1 MNQYIVNSDSSLI
14 SLNTQT
20 LQGGSSIIVYVST
33 TTETDQ
39 FITIRD
45 VDGFISSPQ
54 SIIISTVGCSI
65 TDEAQPIVLQ
75 QRFSYLSLQ
84 SISSNIWTIV
94 NKSAFFNPSL
104 DYTTKDLNTLNLN
117 VLSNANVQNYVS
129 TISLI
134 NSRTLNINNSL
145 VCYETLIT
153 STLNV
158 NSSNLSPYVANTS
171 GIVLN
176 TGSYYIN
183 GEVSTVGNVSLFSS
197 LTVRTGISTTGS
209 FNINGGIT
217 QSTINGLFKVQGSIS
232 TGYELFVLNELSTG
246 RQFQLSTSA
255 TLNRN
260 LTVSTFFTHST
271 ISRIANTNIL
281 YLSSAYHL
289 SRSDISVVD
298 PTYTGSV
305 NPVLEIQ
312 GGLSATSTI
321 MNSLTANTY
330 GTRSIFVSGSISS
343 TTLSSIIF
351 TNTSILNTNGS
362 FSVSSI
368 ACGSGNIT
376 NLYGPGGIEQLPR
389 VATQTTTAINTIVQY
404 ISLTNS
410 LTVESTNVSTLHS
423 GFINTSTLN
432 LGNTELK
439 SDSLTLSTLFIST
452 AVNGTNLSS
461 IQMSQG
467 SIVNTSGSIQT
478 RSTFCSTV
486 TLTNP
491 LLGVY
496 EINSGNTPI
505 RFSSPM
511 TRISTAIVSSAQ
523 VGSAVTSSLKGV
535 SIQFGSPLPYSTGT
549 LYLIP
554 STVSGLSTN
563 TPYEYVSGLGTFY
576 SPLVCKASND
586 RSVYMSL
593 GNISSFSTSYI
604 NATMNYRN
612 DGNINGVAGF
622 RIRNTDT
629 YSTLISFNANP
640 IAPLQTV
647 TLSNYPIVRDFS
659 PIGTT
664 YFISGVNTSP
674 LTSESPNIMIGV
686 GEGTSGTSIQYSTDS
701 GTTWM
706 NPPNSIFTT
715 KGNASA
721 WNGEKWVVA
730 GQGGNVLGYS
740 YTGLV
745 WYGTGSSVFT
755 TEGRT
760 VVWNG
765 AIWIAGG
772 SGTNTLAYSYDGL
785 VWTGLGSVI
794 FSVQVNSIAWNGY
807 MFIAAG
813 QGTNTLAYSSD
824 GLVWTGLLFD
834 VFTTAGNG
842 VAWGQNKWVAV
853 GEGSATIAYSSTGLT
868 WTTSSVVLLGG
879 GKCIGWNGVK
889 WVAGGTGTYP
899 LVYSSSGTLWSL
911 AVSSPM
917 PSIYGVAW
925 AGESWTITGSSGGFA
940 ISTDG
945 VTWTS
950 GATTEFTGNGYGIT
964 ARSQFEGVALQSSLL
979 YATGDNFTV
988 AYSLGGSTWTTV
1000 QSLIMG
1006 VAGSIIWNGSMW
1018 LAGMITGSDTILYSY
1033 DGVNWIG
1040 LGQIAFNTRC
1050 NQIAWNGFLWV
1061 ATGFGV
1067 NTLFYSYDGL
1077 SWTGLGSTIFTTEA
1091 FGIAWGSGLF
1101 VATGS
1106 GSACLAS
1113 SPDGINWTAS
1123 GSTVFTEGRKIAYGN
1138 GLFIACGVAG
1148 TSSMAYSS
1156 TGLTWTPVASPPFSV
1171 SAYDVAWNG
1180 SIWLAI
1186 GTNSNTVNVAY
1197 SSTGLTWTGITVADI
1212 SVKGLAWSAPF
1223 WYLSGTTTIIY
1234 KSTDGINWSS
1244 GSSTSG
1250 PAYAIASKSLY
1261 PYGTV
1266 SKTATIACGTGAT
1279 KMAGSSDGRYWFSI
1293 TSPFTTSALCVAW
1306 NGTIWV
1312 AGGSGTYQ
1320 VAYSTNG
1327 IDWTGVTLSNV
1338 TAIYGVAWSTG
1349 KWVAVGSGSFNRAES
1364 TDGITWTSI
1373 VNSSGGFFAGD
1384 SYAIIGGVGGWIA
1397 TGLPGI
1403 LSSVDGTTW
1412 TDVNST
1418 LFTAVYSVGTNG
1430 KQFVAGGT
1438 GTNTI
1443 AVSFNGSTF
1452 IGLGATI
1459 FSTKC
1464 AGVIYGS
1471 TSWVAVGEGTNTLAV
1486 STDGGLTWTGLGSTI
1501 FSTRGTSVYWNGQNF
1516 VATGEGT
1523 NTLAVSAD
1531 GFVWS
1536 GLGTSVFSSGKGVG
1550 GKATFPIQR
1559 YSVREARIYNLRS
1572 VGGGAAT
1579 SQTVVQKFSSSSAW
1593 DSAVYT
1599 AESYTNTA
1607 YLAFTPTSKSTWT
1620 MVGLSETP
1628 SAGTAPAQ
1636 LNYAISCN
1644 SGIITVYQVGF
1655 VVQTFSSFNLGD
1667 TFKIIYNGTRV
1678 QYYWNTT
1685 LLRSTS
1691 RAVGAP
1697 LHMSCIMF
1705 SPNSVI
1711 KDLDFHEIYSLNPVQ
1726 STLSTASFIATTT
1739 PGVNVPFSP
1748 PLYLTL
1754 NDDIVP
1760 SVWTLSLTAGGTLS
1774 NASTSF
1780 YADVYINTTKYFSTN
1795 VVSNVNLTN
1804 VSTYSLAFNV
1814 PTAIS
1819 YNSGDTFNFHI
1830 RGTKTDGDAYVYANW
1845 VNSNSSQRYSTVV
1858 RNSQVNPNAVEF
1870 LEFFHTSYN
1879 TGLQTSELSVYL
1891 SDTSTPTTTSY
1902 VNSNY
1907 GLIMNRSFIKWNNAH
1922 NGITIQ
1928 NRFNDIQTRS
1938 LLYTGALYNASD
1950 SNLKNS
1956 IEYIDS
1962 SLYMTAISNLPLR
1975 RYNFSDAYRST
1986 FCTADRSQLGV
1997 LTSEVEP
2004 IFSTMVHDAEFNHCG
2019 IDKIKTVDR
2028 TQIRYA
2034 HLAATQ
2040 ALIQRVSTLKG
2051 IVLTT

>member
-1 MNQYIVNSDSSLI
+1 L
-14 SLNTQT
+14 
-20 LQGGSSIIVYVST
+20 
-33 TTETDQ
+33 
-39 FITIRD
+39 R
-45 VDGFISSPQ
+45 
-54 SIIISTVGCSI
+54 
-65 TDEAQPIVLQ
+65 
-75 QRFSYLSLQ
+75 
-84 SISSNIWTIV
+84 
-94 NKSAFFNPSL
+94 
-104 DYTTKDLNTLNLN
+104 
-117 VLSNANVQNYVS
+117 
-129 TISLI
+129 
-134 NSRTLNINNSL
+134 
-145 VCYETLIT
+145 
-153 STLNV
+153 
-158 NSSNLSPYVANTS
+158 
-171 GIVLN
+171 
-176 TGSYYIN
+176 
-183 GEVSTVGNVSLFSS
+183 
-197 LTVRTGISTTGS
+197 
-209 FNINGGIT
+209 
-217 QSTINGLFKVQGSIS
+217 
-232 TGYELFVLNELSTG
+232 
-246 RQFQLSTSA
+246 
-255 TLNRN
+255 
-260 LTVSTFFTHST
+260 
-271 ISRIANTNIL
+271 
-281 YLSSAYHL
+281 
-289 SRSDISVVD
+289 
-298 PTYTGSV
+298 
-305 NPVLEIQ
+305 
-312 GGLSATSTI
+312 
-321 MNSLTANTY
+321 
-330 GTRSIFVSGSISS
+330 
-343 TTLSSIIF
+343 
-351 TNTSILNTNGS
+351 
-362 FSVSSI
+362 
-368 ACGSGNIT
+368 
-376 NLYGPGGIEQLPR
+376 
-389 VATQTTTAINTIVQY
+389 
-404 ISLTNS
+404 
-410 LTVESTNVSTLHS
+410 
-423 GFINTSTLN
+423 
-432 LGNTELK
+432 
-439 SDSLTLSTLFIST
+439 SDSLTISTLFIST
-452 AVNGTNLSS
+452 AVNGTNISS

-467 SIVNTSGSIQT
+467 SILNTSGSIQT
-478 RSTFCSTV
+478 RSTFCSTITV
-486 TLTNP
+486 TNP

-496 EINSGNTPI
+496 EINSGNAPI

-511 TRISTAIVSSAQ
+511 IQISSAIVSSAQ
-523 VGSAVTSSLKGV
+523 VQSAVTSSLKGV
-535 SIQFGSPLPYSTGT
+535 SIQFGSPLPFSTGT

-563 TPYEYVSGLGTFY
+563 TQYEYVTGLGTAY

-612 DGNINGVAGF
+612 DGSTNGVAGF
-622 RIRNTDT
+622 RIRNTNT

-647 TLSNYPIVRDFS
+647 TLNNYPIVRDFS

-664 YFISGVNTSP
+664 YFISGVNTNP
-674 LTSESPNIMIGV
+674 LTSESPNVMIGL
-686 GEGTSGTSIQYSTDS
+686 GEGAGGTSIQYSTDS

-715 KGNASA
+715 KGNSSA
-721 WNGEKWVVA
+721 WNGEKWLA
-730 GQGGNVLGYS
+730 TGQGGNTLGYS

-745 WYGTGSSVFT
+745 WYGAGSSVFT
-755 TEGRT
+755 TEGRA

-765 AIWIAGG
+765 SIWIAGG

-794 FSVQVNSIAWNGY
+794 FSIQVNSIAWNGY

-813 QGTNTLAYSSD
+813 QGATNTLAYSAD
-824 GLVWTGLLFD
+824 GIVWTGLLFD

-853 GEGSATIAYSSTGLT
+853 GEGSATVAYSSDGLN
-868 WTTSSVVLLGG
+868 WTKSSVVLLGG
-879 GKCIGWNGVK
+879 GKCIGWNGVR

-911 AVSSPM
+911 ATSSPM
-917 PSIYGVAW
+917 VSVYGVAW

-940 ISTDG
+940 RSADG
-945 VTWTS
+945 VNWTS

-979 YATGDNFTV
+979 YATGDNFTI
-988 AYSLGGSTWTTV
+988 AYSLGGSTWIPV
-1000 QSLIMG
+1000 QSLILG
-1006 VAGSIIWNGSMW
+1006 IAGSIIWNGTMW
-1018 LAGMITGSDTILYSY
+1018 LAGMITGSDTIIYSFN
-1033 DGVNWIG
+1033 GINWIG
-1040 LGQIAFNTRC
+1040 LGQVGFNTRC
-1050 NQIAWNGFLWV
+1050 NQLAWNDFLWV

-1077 SWTGLGSTIFTTEA
+1077 SWNGLGSSIFSTEG
-1091 FGIAWGSGLF
+1091 FGVAWGGGIF

-1156 TGLTWTPVASPPFSV
+1156 TGLTWTPVSSPPFSV

-1180 SIWLAI
+1180 TTWLAI

-1212 SVKGLAWSAPF
+1212 SVKGLTWSAPF
-1223 WYLSGTTTIIY
+1223 WYLSGTSSIIY

-1261 PYGTV
+1261 PYGTI

-1293 TSPFTTSALCVAW
+1293 TSPFTTSPLCVAW
-1306 NGTIWV
+1306 NGSIWV

-1327 IDWTGVTLSNV
+1327 IEWTGVTLPNV
-1338 TAIYGVAWSTG
+1338 STIYSVAWSTTGTAG
-1349 KWVAVGSGSFNRAES
+1349 KWIAVGGGSFNRAES

-1373 VNSSGGFFAGD
+1373 ANSSGGFFTGD

-1397 TGLPGI
+1397 TGQPGI

-1418 LFTAVYSVGTNG
+1418 LFTAVYSFATNG
-1430 KQFVAGGT
+1430 KQFLAGGT
-1438 GTNTI
+1438 GTNTL

-1471 TSWVAVGEGTNTLAV
+1471 TSWVAVGEGTNTIAV

-1501 FSTRGTSVYWNGQNF
+1501 FTTRGTSVYWNGQNF

-1523 NTLAVSAD
+1523 NTLAVSSD
-1531 GFVWS
+1531 GFVWA
-1536 GLGTSVFSSGKGVG
+1536 GLGSSVFSAGKGVG
-1550 GKATFPIQR
+1550 GRATFPIQR

-1607 YLAFTPTSKSTWT
+1607 YLSFTPTSKSTWT
-1620 MVGLSETP
+1620 MVGLSESP
-1628 SAGTAPAQ
+1628 SLNTTPAQ

-1644 SGIITVYQVGF
+1644 SGIVAIYQVGF
-1655 VVQTFSSFNLGD
+1655 LVQSFSSFNLGD
-1667 TFKIIYNGTRV
+1667 TFTIIYTGTRV
-1678 QYYWNTT
+1678 QYYRNTT
-1685 LLRSTS
+1685 LLRSVS
-1691 RAVGAP
+1691 RAIGAP

-1705 SPNSVI
+1705 TPSSVI

-1726 STLSTASFIATTT
+1726 TALSTASFIATTA
-1739 PGVNVPFSP
+1739 PGINIPLSA

-1774 NASTSF
+1774 NASTTL
-1780 YADVYINTTKYFSTN
+1780 YADVYINSTKYFSTN
-1795 VVSNVNLTN
+1795 FISNINLTN

-1819 YNSGDTFNFHI
+1819 YNSGDTLNFHVKA
-1830 RGTKTDGDAYVYANW
+1830 TKTDGDAYIYTNW

-1858 RNSQVNPNAVEF
+1858 RNSQVNPNAVEY

-1891 SDTSTPTTTSY
+1891 SDTSTPTTTSF
-1902 VNSNY
+1902 VNSNF
-1907 GLIMNRSFIKWNNAH
+1907 GLIMNKSYVKWNNAH
-1922 NGITIQ
+1922 NGTTIQ

-1956 IEYIDS
+1956 IEYVDS
-1962 SLYMTAISNLPLR
+1962 SLYMTAIRDLPLR

-2004 IFSTMVHDAEFNHCG
+2004 IFSTMVCDAPFDYC
-2019 IDKIKTVDR
+2019 DLKTIKTIDR

-2040 ALIQRVSTLKG
+2040 ALIHRVSTLKRL
-2051 IVLTT
+2051 VLNLSTPLLEYH